1 MEIDRQV
8 RTCIIVLDD
17 GTVIQR
23 SRDGHIVTD
32 YIIHR
37 GDVYR

>member
-8 RTCIIVLDD
+8 RICIIVLDD
-17 GTVIQR
+17 DTVIQR
-23 SRDGHIVTD
+23 SRDGYIVTD

-37 GDVYR
+37 GDDR